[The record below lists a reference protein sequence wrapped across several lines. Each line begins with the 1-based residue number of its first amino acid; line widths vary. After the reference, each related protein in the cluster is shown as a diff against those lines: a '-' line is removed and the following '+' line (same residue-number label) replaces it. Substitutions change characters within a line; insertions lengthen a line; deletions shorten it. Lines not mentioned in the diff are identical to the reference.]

1 MKVFPVCS
9 ESLGVRSLAVFVETT
24 DVKIFIDP
32 GAALGMRYGLEPSDE
47 EWNMLS
53 HFKERIREIA
63 NICDI
68 ITISHYHY
76 DHYDP
81 DENFYEGKK
90 VFAKDIKSNINKS
103 QQVRG
108 TEFKKIFED
117 KFKNM
122 GELIY
127 CDNQNYEF
135 GNTLIK
141 FSSPFP
147 HGEPGTKL
155 GFVLMT
161 TIEEKSEG
169 GNFKIL
175 HTSDAGGAVDEESR
189 DYIISG
195 QPNLIIMDGIASY
208 LAGYRIKRENLEIS
222 GKTSN
227 WDRVSLPE
235 ICCQPGFSGLF
246 KLSDLP
252 SVGKLQE
259 NSKNFTVVL
268 NPLSSAVAQI
278 PAIQFSYFDPE
289 KERYQVIDTK
299 ALPVSVSSQ
308 DMIELRS
315 VAPLPVKTTSG
326 PVDWIKIYQSL
337 SPLEPQKMFV
347 LTTRDLNNLF
357 LGSWKILGLIP
368 LLAILTLA
376 QMVLK
381 KVLKQSE
388 KKDRQTSQD
397 LYTELQKMSFDSLGF
412 FELYKKIF
420 MVRLKEKGLIVDRD
434 MSYEDLPLT
443 GIEGE
448 VRSILKEIDAL
459 RYSGSYLET
468 GDLKKA
474 YEKGLVLYKKL

>member
-1 MKVFPVCS
+1 MKVFPGCS

-222 GKTSN
+222 GKNLNEILEKTNAEIIIDHHLLRDLKYKTYFPDVYSTYSN
-227 WDRVSLPE
+227 RIKSFAEYLGTE
-235 ICCQPGFSGLF
+235 NNLLEARRKELF
-246 KLSDLP
+246 K
-252 SVGKLQE
+252 GKAQ
-259 NSKNFTVVL
+259 NTKNIR
-268 NPLSSAVAQI
+268 SA
-278 PAIQFSYFDPE
+278 
-289 KERYQVIDTK
+289 
-299 ALPVSVSSQ
+299 L
-308 DMIELRS
+308 
-315 VAPLPVKTTSG
+315 
-326 PVDWIKIYQSL
+326 
-337 SPLEPQKMFV
+337 
-347 LTTRDLNNLF
+347 
-357 LGSWKILGLIP
+357 
-368 LLAILTLA
+368 
-376 QMVLK
+376 
-381 KVLKQSE
+381 
-388 KKDRQTSQD
+388 
-397 LYTELQKMSFDSLGF
+397 
-412 FELYKKIF
+412 
-420 MVRLKEKGLIVDRD
+420 
-434 MSYEDLPLT
+434 
-443 GIEGE
+443 
-448 VRSILKEIDAL
+448 
-459 RYSGSYLET
+459 
-468 GDLKKA
+468 
-474 YEKGLVLYKKL
+474 